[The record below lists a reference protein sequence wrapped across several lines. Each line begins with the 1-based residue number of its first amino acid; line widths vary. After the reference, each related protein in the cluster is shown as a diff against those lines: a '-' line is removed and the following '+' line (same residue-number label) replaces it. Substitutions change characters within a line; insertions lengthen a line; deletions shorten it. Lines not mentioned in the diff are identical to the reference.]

1 MDPGM
6 VCTLCQDPFGR
17 DENIINSGG
26 QVWHEGCFVC
36 VQCFQ
41 PFKDEEFYEH
51 EGRKYCAHDFHAL
64 FAPCCSGCGEFVVG
78 RVIRAM
84 SQCWHPNCF
93 KCVSCHTELADIG
106 FVKSQGRPFCKPCN
120 AEIKGGSKKFCQKCS
135 LPIHGEH
142 LVYKFQIVHPH
153 HFNCSECNKQLDHRC
168 KEREGELYCLRCYDN
183 MVSAIC
189 GACRRPIEGR
199 LIHALNKTWHPEHF
213 VCSHC
218 EKPFEGRRHYE
229 KKGLAYCER
238 DYKAVCFYHLSVT

>member
-1 MDPGM
+1 M

-93 KCVSCHTELADIG
+93 KCVSCHRELADIG
-106 FVKSQGRPFCKPCN
+106 FVKSQGRSVRASFLFVYCSVYVCRHVVWVSVYVCMCC
-120 AEIKGGSKKFCQKCS
+120 AS
-135 LPIHGEH
+135 LPSTTLALCPH
-142 LVYKFQIVHPH
+142 LDICYNIAVAH
-153 HFNCSECNKQLDHRC
+153 NCL
-168 KEREGELYCLRCYDN
+168 
-183 MVSAIC
+183 V
-189 GACRRPIEGR
+189 
-199 LIHALNKTWHPEHF
+199 
-213 VCSHC
+213 
-218 EKPFEGRRHYE
+218 
-229 KKGLAYCER
+229 
-238 DYKAVCFYHLSVT
+238 